1 MDKFASKFTF
11 EFIPSNIN
19 SKPTLTLTPTPTP
32 IIYRNQKLNHEF
44 GFGIS

>member
-11 EFIPSNIN
+11 EFIPSNIMPT
-19 SKPTLTLTPTPTP
+19 PTLTLTPTP